1 MAGQWENPRRPNIL
15 RYCEAQIP
23 KIQAT
28 STLKKSTKASSS
40 WYWYI
45 NKTPLCRSQGIW
57 GWLVATWNLSISLL
71 RLSWDDFIHGML
83 HLCRESHK
91 SLRAWKKHLRFCLP
105 RIHDTF
111 KEHKRTIT
119 QSVEFRSKYGAAA
132 LPNQRFHSPKF
143 LPGFDLWLYHGT
155 TAVLLKI
162 CAEFLWCLLLEGIW
176 EGWVWGQTSHNGLS
190 LSLVVSQNRW
200 PQEPWVFGFPIEIN
214 HFYPCLPKIFVIPK
228 FAKQLELNLCPWF
241 PWKESFSFAAMLGD
255 SLSSVVNCDFGDFG
269 HSCWVETG
277 QLQYAV
283 FNAGNKKH
291 CKFHQVS
298 MRTLHS
304 VSRES
309 LDFVKSQEFGAGW
322 LQHRAPLPFIPVTDI
337 GWSLTPRSEL
347 SPTSGIGLGGQG
359 WYSPQV
365 IWPST
370 CSFFGRRFC
379 SSDYANWLLVFMNLP
394 YEIG

>member
-1 MAGQWENPRRPNIL
+1 MEQLLFQTSDSTARSFCPALIYDFTMEQQQSFWKSARSSCDACSWKGFERDGSGDKLHIMDWVCHSL
-15 RYCEAQIP
+15 CP
-23 KIQAT
+23 KIGDPKNHG
-28 STLKKSTKASSS
+28 SSVFLLKLTISIHVSPRFLSYLSLPSSS
-40 WYWYI
+40 
-45 NKTPLCRSQGIW
+45 N
-57 GWLVATWNLSISLL
+57 SIS
-71 RLSWDDFIHGML
+71 
-83 HLCRESHK
+83 
-91 SLRAWKKHLRFCLP
+91 
-105 RIHDTF
+105 
-111 KEHKRTIT
+111 
-119 QSVEFRSKYGAAA
+119 A
-132 LPNQRFHSPKF
+132 L
-143 LPGFDLWLYHGT
+143 G
-155 TAVLLKI
+155 
-162 CAEFLWCLLLEGIW
+162 
-176 EGWVWGQTSHNGLS
+176 
-190 LSLVVSQNRW
+190 
-200 PQEPWVFGFPIEIN
+200 
-214 HFYPCLPKIFVIPK
+214 
-228 FAKQLELNLCPWF
+228 F